1 MFWLLSVEAGMVSDS
16 PHESD
21 GAYAGPKNDH
31 TNAPQRIA
39 SHIHSAI
46 GEIIVHHE
54 RRVCCH
60 HDGRKNGSNIKRLSH
75 PNFHF
80 H

>member
-1 MFWLLSVEAGMVSDS
+1 MFWLLSVEARMVADS
-16 PHESD
+16 PHEPD
-21 GAYAGPKNDH
+21 GAYTGPKNERAN
-31 TNAPQRIA
+31 TPQGIA
-39 SHIHSAI
+39 GHINGAV

-54 RRVCCH
+54 RRVCRH
-60 HDGRKNGSNIKRLSH
+60 HGGRKNSSSIKRLSH